1 MHFRLVSESNRELV
15 AASVVEHVARGVFA
29 SDVGLG
35 LRGFVLVRNGV
46 VLGEVVEL
54 GHLEDV
60 RLVELV
66 PVGLLDRGGGLGGV
80 VELDK
85 GESLRDAVGALGH
98 VETVLADDADLTV
111 DLSDDGA
118 ELLELGVR
126 HLREVVD
133 DDHGAEARLGLDF
146 LDVDALVVADD
157 AHVVARGHLQVLDV
171 NLGPV
176 DVAILRRVGKRAANV
191 SADGGNEGGKAQGL
205 RRDGA
210 EIAVFSPSGFFRG
223 PRRVG

>member
-1 MHFRLVSESNRELV
+1 MHLRLVSETNRELV
-15 AASVVEHVARGVFA
+15 AASVVEHVARRVL
-29 SDVGLG
+29 SRDVGLG
-35 LRGFVLVRNGV
+35 LRGFVHVRNRV

-126 HLREVVD
+126 DLREVVD
-133 DDHGAEARLGLDF
+133 DDHGAEARLGLDL

-157 AHVVARGHLQVLDV
+157 AHVIARGHLQVLDV
-171 NLGPV
+171 HLGPV

>member
-1 MHFRLVSESNRELV
+1 MKTCALSSLYPLVCSIAA
-15 AASVVEHVARGVFA
+15 AAS
-29 SDVGLG
+29 D
-35 LRGFVLVRNGV
+35 
-46 VLGEVVEL
+46 
-54 GHLEDV
+54 
-60 RLVELV
+60 
-66 PVGLLDRGGGLGGV
+66 GV
-80 VELDK
+80 VELDE
-85 GESLRDAVGALGH
+85 GESLRDAVGAFGH

-126 HLREVVD
+126 DLREVVD
-133 DDHGAEARLGLDF
+133 DDHGAEARLGLDL

-157 AHVVARGHLQVLDV
+157 AHVIARGHLQVLDV
-171 NLGPV
+171 HLGPV

-210 EIAVFSPSGFFRG
+210 EIAVFTLGLLPRAATGGVRGHREGFRA
-223 PRRVG
+223 PRRGAGWGGISSRPMVGVYSGER